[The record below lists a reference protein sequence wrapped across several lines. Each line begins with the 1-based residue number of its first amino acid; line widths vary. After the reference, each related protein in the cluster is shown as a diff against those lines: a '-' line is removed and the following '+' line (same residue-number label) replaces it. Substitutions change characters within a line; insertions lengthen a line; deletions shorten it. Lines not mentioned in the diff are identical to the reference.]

1 MKRSAAAFILVLM
14 AGTAAQAAPRP
25 APRAAPQSAPET
37 LRPAEHLVGANAA
50 LCGAAIQIASV
61 AAKLP
66 PGLLGSVALVESGRL
81 ELPSRRVVSWPWTI
95 NVAGTGYF
103 FETKADAIAA
113 VERARAGGVQSIDVG
128 CMQINLL
135 HHPGAFA
142 SLDHAFDPEIN
153 AAYGAA
159 FLGRLFVQTGAWP
172 AAAAAYHSQ
181 TPGLADDYQRRVMA
195 VWPLAAKYGFVPG
208 APAQRAIDPRNAYT
222 PEFRTRLAQD
232 AADRNARVAMGVM
245 PGRSA
250 DMRAARMGRR
260 LASTTTPGGWRN

>member
-1 MKRSAAAFILVLM
+1 MTRFTAALVLMLM
-14 AGTAAQAAPRP
+14 AGTAAQGAPRTASQT
-25 APRAAPQSAPET
+25 APDT
-37 LRPAEHLVGANAA
+37 LRPAGHLAGVNSV
-50 LCGAAIQIASV
+50 LCGAAIQTASAV
-61 AAKLP
+61 AKLP
-66 PGLLGSVALVESGRL
+66 AGLLGSVALVESGRL
-81 ELPSRRVVSWPWTI
+81 DLPSRRVVPWPWTI

-135 HHPGAFA
+135 HHPSAFA
-142 SLDHAFDPEIN
+142 SLDHAFDPELN

-181 TPGLADDYQRRVMA
+181 TPGIADDYQRRVMGI
-195 VWPLAAKYGFVPG
+195 WPLAAKYGFIPG
-208 APAQRAIDPRNAYT
+208 APAQRTIDPRNAYT

-232 AADRNARVAMGVM
+232 AADRNARVAMGLV

-250 DMRAARMGRR
+250 DMRAARTGRR
-260 LASTTTPGGWRN
+260 LASATTLGGWRN